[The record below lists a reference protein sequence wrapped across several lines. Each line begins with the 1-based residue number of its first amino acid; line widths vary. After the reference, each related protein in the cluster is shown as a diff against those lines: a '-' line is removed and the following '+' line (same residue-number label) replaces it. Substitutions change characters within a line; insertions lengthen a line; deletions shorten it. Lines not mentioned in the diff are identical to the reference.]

1 MSNKKHFMSEFKTFV
16 ENLRFLIKVF
26 SEKNKDTYEL
36 EKRLGSITEFEYL
49 FREFPESFFKE
60 EKLFSLMNSFKTKV
74 AIVRENREENIDH
87 FLYEELD
94 NWLSIGNSYPSYEVE
109 QSLWFPSNCS
119 MCILKIKK
127 HQFWCFLFYFYYLH
141 TWNNLLLFFYFCYRN
156 YFVSSRK

>member
-1 MSNKKHFMSEFKTFV
+1 MSEFKTFV

-94 NWLSIGNSYPSYEVE
+94 NWLSFVNSYPSYDVE
-109 QSLWFPSNCS
+109 QGSFG
-119 MCILKIKK
+119 IF
-127 HQFWCFLFYFYYLH
+127 HQAAACVF
-141 TWNNLLLFFYFCYRN
+141 
-156 YFVSSRK
+156 